1 MKTSKKL
8 FYVACMALLLVSCE
22 KTYNDKLFW
31 PGEISQEYGS
41 YIKPYTLDLTYSG
54 EKLAGKT
61 VNFKTEDSET
71 GTLTLN
77 DIIPGENTTPIND
90 VQLNESGEKDAY
102 TFNGTSVTETGAE
115 VKYSGKITPKAMQLS
130 LEVTMAHYG
139 SVANTYVFPAYSHTT
154 TEEVTVR
161 NSGASYVNITVKEES
176 ESIKPIILQIKQMAT
191 NVLDVLFPYILKD
204 LTLERNG
211 LVTANYTTSSINFD
225 EIIEIANANKTDAE
239 FKSLLRQRTYV
250 PSPIGLA
257 YWNQTD
263 DNSFVLQLNIPAI
276 ISLITQNN
284 GQEIDNQ
291 LIIGIGEALIKSDPV
306 RLKLAL
312 SALNTVLNNQILT
325 YILKVDDATFTMLM
339 SWLKNGIPMEISQ
352 TTKDHTY
359 IYFNKESLTPF
370 VNIISSLLKMDLK
383 EVTTLLDKMEI
394 GVDLTIQQQLI
405 LTIKKKEQ

>member
-1 MKTSKKL
+1 MRNLRKL
-8 FYVACMALLLVSCE
+8 FYVACAVFFFTSCE
-22 KTYNDKLFW
+22 ETYNDKLFW

-77 DIIPGENTTPIND
+77 NVIPGENTTPIND

-115 VKYSGKITPKAMQLS
+115 VKYSGRITPKAMQLS

-394 GVDLTIQQQLI
+394 GVDLTIQQ
-405 LTIKKKEQ
+405 

>member
-1 MKTSKKL
+1 MKNLRKL
-8 FYVACMALLLVSCE
+8 FCVACAVLFFTSCE
-22 KTYNDKLFW
+22 ETYNDKLFW

-359 IYFNKESLTPF
+359 IYLNKESLTPF

-394 GVDLTIQQQLI
+394 GVDLTIQQ
-405 LTIKKKEQ
+405 

>member
-8 FYVACMALLLVSCE
+8 FYVACMALLLVSCR
-22 KTYNDKLFW
+22 KNLQRQTLLAGRNQ
-31 PGEISQEYGS
+31 PGIGS
-41 YIKPYTLDLTYSG
+41 YIKPHTLDLTYSG

-176 ESIKPIILQIKQMAT
+176 ESIKPIILQIK
-191 NVLDVLFPYILKD
+191 
-204 LTLERNG
+204 
-211 LVTANYTTSSINFD
+211 S
-225 EIIEIANANKTDAE
+225 
-239 FKSLLRQRTYV
+239 
-250 PSPIGLA
+250 
-257 YWNQTD
+257 
-263 DNSFVLQLNIPAI
+263 
-276 ISLITQNN
+276 
-284 GQEIDNQ
+284 
-291 LIIGIGEALIKSDPV
+291 
-306 RLKLAL
+306 
-312 SALNTVLNNQILT
+312 
-325 YILKVDDATFTMLM
+325 
-339 SWLKNGIPMEISQ
+339 
-352 TTKDHTY
+352 
-359 IYFNKESLTPF
+359 
-370 VNIISSLLKMDLK
+370 
-383 EVTTLLDKMEI
+383 
-394 GVDLTIQQQLI
+394 
-405 LTIKKKEQ
+405 

>member
-22 KTYNDKLFW
+22 KNYNDKLFW

-71 GTLTLN
+71 GTLTLS

-394 GVDLTIQQQLI
+394 GVDLTIQQ
-405 LTIKKKEQ
+405 

>member
-1 MKTSKKL
+1 MWN
-8 FYVACMALLLVSCE
+8 
-22 KTYNDKLFW
+22 NDKLFW

-77 DIIPGENTTPIND
+77 DVIPGENTTPIND

-115 VKYSGKITPKAMQLS
+115 VKYSGRITPKAMQLS

-161 NSGASYVNITVKEES
+161 NSGASYVNVTAKEEN
-176 ESIKPIILQIKQMAT
+176 ESIKPIILQIKQMGT

-211 LVTANYTTSSINFD
+211 LVTANYTTSSINLD

-291 LIIGIGEALIKSDPV
+291 LIIGIGESLIKSDPV

-325 YILKVDDATFTMLM
+325 YILKVDDVTFTMLM

-394 GVDLTIQQQLI
+394 GVDLTIQQ
-405 LTIKKKEQ
+405 

>member
-1 MKTSKKL
+1 M
-8 FYVACMALLLVSCE
+8 
-22 KTYNDKLFW
+22 
-31 PGEISQEYGS
+31 
-41 YIKPYTLDLTYSG
+41 
-54 EKLAGKT
+54 AGKT

-77 DIIPGENTTPIND
+77 DVIPGENTTPIND

-115 VKYSGKITPKAMQLS
+115 VKYSGRITPKAMQLS

-161 NSGASYVNITVKEES
+161 NSGASYVNITVKEEN
-176 ESIKPIILQIKQMAT
+176 ESIKPIILQIKQTAT
-191 NVLDVLFPYILKD
+191 NVLDVLYPYILKD

-211 LVTANYTTSSINFD
+211 LVTANYTTSSINLD
-225 EIIEIANANKTDAE
+225 EIIKIANANKTDAE
-239 FKSLLRQRTYV
+239 FKSLLRQRTYI

-325 YILKVDDATFTMLM
+325 YILKVDDVTFTMLM

-394 GVDLTIQQQLI
+394 GVDLTIQQ
-405 LTIKKKEQ
+405 

>member
-1 MKTSKKL
+1 M
-8 FYVACMALLLVSCE
+8 VSCE
-22 KTYNDKLFW
+22 KNYNDKLFW

-394 GVDLTIQQQLI
+394 GVDLTIQQ
-405 LTIKKKEQ
+405 

>member
-8 FYVACMALLLVSCE
+8 FYVACMALLLVYCE

-394 GVDLTIQQQLI
+394 GVDLTIQQ
-405 LTIKKKEQ
+405 

>member
-1 MKTSKKL
+1 MKNLRKL
-8 FYVACMALLLVSCE
+8 FCVACAVLFFTSCE
-22 KTYNDKLFW
+22 ETYNDKLFW

-77 DIIPGENTTPIND
+77 DVIPGENTTPIND

-102 TFNGTSVTETGAE
+102 TFNGTSVTKTGAE
-115 VKYSGKITPKAMQLS
+115 VKYSGRITPKAMQLS

-161 NSGASYVNITVKEES
+161 NSGASYVNITVKEEN
-176 ESIKPIILQIKQMAT
+176 ESIKPIILQIKQTAT

-211 LVTANYTTSSINFD
+211 LVTANYTTSSINLD

-291 LIIGIGEALIKSDPV
+291 LIIGISETLIKSDPV

-325 YILKVDDATFTMLM
+325 YILKVDDVTFTMLM

-394 GVDLTIQQQLI
+394 GVDLTIQQ
-405 LTIKKKEQ
+405 

>member
-1 MKTSKKL
+1 MKNLRKL
-8 FYVACMALLLVSCE
+8 FCVACAVLFFTSCE
-22 KTYNDKLFW
+22 ETYNDKLFW

-115 VKYSGKITPKAMQLS
+115 VKYSGRITPKAMQLS

-291 LIIGIGEALIKSDPV
+291 LIIGIGEALIKSDPI

-394 GVDLTIQQQLI
+394 GVDLTIQQ
-405 LTIKKKEQ
+405 

>member
-1 MKTSKKL
+1 MKKL
-8 FYVACMALLLVSCE
+8 H
-22 KTYNDKLFW
+22 
-31 PGEISQEYGS
+31 I
-41 YIKPYTLDLTYSG
+41 
-54 EKLAGKT
+54 
-61 VNFKTEDSET
+61 
-71 GTLTLN
+71 LTLLISLIGLGN
-77 DIIPGENTTPIND
+77 SFAQTLKGHIYDAKT
-90 VQLNESGEKDAY
+90 NEPLVGAA
-102 TFNGTSVTETGAE
+102 VTYKLHGNQ
-115 VKYSGKITPKAMQLS
+115 G
-130 LEVTMAHYG
+130 
-139 SVANTYVFPAYSHTT
+139 
-154 TEEVTVR
+154 VR

-394 GVDLTIQQQLI
+394 GVDLTIQQ
-405 LTIKKKEQ
+405 

>member
-1 MKTSKKL
+1 MKNLRKL
-8 FYVACMALLLVSCE
+8 FCVACAVFFFTSCE
-22 KTYNDKLFW
+22 ETYNDKLFW

-339 SWLKNGIPMEISQ
+339 SWLKNDIPMEISQ

-394 GVDLTIQQQLI
+394 GVDLTIQQ
-405 LTIKKKEQ
+405 

>member
-1 MKTSKKL
+1 M
-8 FYVACMALLLVSCE
+8 
-22 KTYNDKLFW
+22 
-31 PGEISQEYGS
+31 IS
-41 YIKPYTLDLTYSG
+41 
-54 EKLAGKT
+54 
-61 VNFKTEDSET
+61 
-71 GTLTLN
+71 
-77 DIIPGENTTPIND
+77 
-90 VQLNESGEKDAY
+90 
-102 TFNGTSVTETGAE
+102 
-115 VKYSGKITPKAMQLS
+115 
-130 LEVTMAHYG
+130 
-139 SVANTYVFPAYSHTT
+139 
-154 TEEVTVR
+154 
-161 NSGASYVNITVKEES
+161 
-176 ESIKPIILQIKQMAT
+176 
-191 NVLDVLFPYILKD
+191 
-204 LTLERNG
+204 G
-211 LVTANYTTSSINFD
+211 LVTANYTTSSINLD

-291 LIIGIGEALIKSDPV
+291 LIIGISEALIKSDPV

-325 YILKVDDATFTMLM
+325 YILKVDDVTFTMLM

-394 GVDLTIQQQLI
+394 GVDLTIQQ
-405 LTIKKKEQ
+405 

>member
-1 MKTSKKL
+1 
-8 FYVACMALLLVSCE
+8 MALLLASCE

-31 PGEISQEYGS
+31 PREISQEYGS

-77 DIIPGENTTPIND
+77 DVIPGENTTPIND

-102 TFNGTSVTETGAE
+102 TFNGTSVTKTGAE
-115 VKYSGKITPKAMQLS
+115 VKYSGRITPKAMQLS

-394 GVDLTIQQQLI
+394 GVDLTIQQ
-405 LTIKKKEQ
+405 

>member
-1 MKTSKKL
+1 MKNLRKL
-8 FYVACMALLLVSCE
+8 FCVACAVFFFTSCE
-22 KTYNDKLFW
+22 ETYNDKLFW

-394 GVDLTIQQQLI
+394 GVDLTIQQ
-405 LTIKKKEQ
+405 

>member
-1 MKTSKKL
+1 MKNLRKL
-8 FYVACMALLLVSCE
+8 FCVACAVFFFTSCE
-22 KTYNDKLFW
+22 ETYNDKLFW

-77 DIIPGENTTPIND
+77 NVIPGENTTPIND

-115 VKYSGKITPKAMQLS
+115 VKYSGRITPKAMQLS

-394 GVDLTIQQQLI
+394 GVDLTIQQ
-405 LTIKKKEQ
+405 

>member
-77 DIIPGENTTPIND
+77 NVIPGENTTPIND

-102 TFNGTSVTETGAE
+102 TFNGTSVTKTGAE
-115 VKYSGKITPKAMQLS
+115 VKYSGRITPKAMQLS

-191 NVLDVLFPYILKD
+191 NVLDVLFPYI
-204 LTLERNG
+204 ERFN
-211 LVTANYTTSSINFD
+211 VREKWACYC
-225 EIIEIANANKTDAE
+225 
-239 FKSLLRQRTYV
+239 
-250 PSPIGLA
+250 
-257 YWNQTD
+257 
-263 DNSFVLQLNIPAI
+263 QLYY
-276 ISLITQNN
+276 QFH
-284 GQEIDNQ
+284 
-291 LIIGIGEALIKSDPV
+291 
-306 RLKLAL
+306 KL
-312 SALNTVLNNQILT
+312 
-325 YILKVDDATFTMLM
+325 
-339 SWLKNGIPMEISQ
+339 
-352 TTKDHTY
+352 
-359 IYFNKESLTPF
+359 
-370 VNIISSLLKMDLK
+370 
-383 EVTTLLDKMEI
+383 
-394 GVDLTIQQQLI
+394 
-405 LTIKKKEQ
+405 

>member
-130 LEVTMAHYG
+130 LEVTMAH
-139 SVANTYVFPAYSHTT
+139 
-154 TEEVTVR
+154 TV
-161 NSGASYVNITVKEES
+161 
-176 ESIKPIILQIKQMAT
+176 
-191 NVLDVLFPYILKD
+191 
-204 LTLERNG
+204 
-211 LVTANYTTSSINFD
+211 
-225 EIIEIANANKTDAE
+225 
-239 FKSLLRQRTYV
+239 LLR
-250 PSPIGLA
+250 I
-257 YWNQTD
+257 
-263 DNSFVLQLNIPAI
+263 
-276 ISLITQNN
+276 
-284 GQEIDNQ
+284 
-291 LIIGIGEALIKSDPV
+291 
-306 RLKLAL
+306 
-312 SALNTVLNNQILT
+312 
-325 YILKVDDATFTMLM
+325 
-339 SWLKNGIPMEISQ
+339 
-352 TTKDHTY
+352 HTY
-359 IYFNKESLTPF
+359 SPPTH
-370 VNIISSLLKMDLK
+370 
-383 EVTTLLDKMEI
+383 T
-394 GVDLTIQQQLI
+394 QQP
-405 LTIKKKEQ
+405 KK

>member
-22 KTYNDKLFW
+22 KNYNDKLFW

-77 DIIPGENTTPIND
+77 NVIPGENTTPIND

-102 TFNGTSVTETGAE
+102 TFNGTSVTKTGAE
-115 VKYSGKITPKAMQLS
+115 VKYSGRITPKAMQLS
-130 LEVTMAHYG
+130 LEVTMAHCG

-394 GVDLTIQQQLI
+394 GVDLTIQQ
-405 LTIKKKEQ
+405 

>member
-31 PGEISQEYGS
+31 PGGISQEYGS

-77 DIIPGENTTPIND
+77 NVIPGENTTPIND

-115 VKYSGKITPKAMQLS
+115 VKYSGRITPKAMQLS

-394 GVDLTIQQQLI
+394 GVDLTIQQ
-405 LTIKKKEQ
+405 

>member
-1 MKTSKKL
+1 MSQKKKL
-8 FYVACMALLLVSCE
+8 SSQLNFFLVMII
-22 KTYNDKLFW
+22 
-31 PGEISQEYGS
+31 EISQEYGS

-77 DIIPGENTTPIND
+77 NVIPGENTTPIND

-115 VKYSGKITPKAMQLS
+115 VKYSGRITPKAMQLS

-394 GVDLTIQQQLI
+394 GVDLTIQQ
-405 LTIKKKEQ
+405 

>member
-1 MKTSKKL
+1 MRENLQRQT
-8 FYVACMALLLVSCE
+8 LLA
-22 KTYNDKLFW
+22 
-31 PGEISQEYGS
+31 GEISQEYGS

-54 EKLAGKT
+54 EKLTGKT

-77 DIIPGENTTPIND
+77 DVIPGENTTPIND

-102 TFNGTSVTETGAE
+102 TFNGTSVTKTGAE
-115 VKYSGKITPKAMQLS
+115 VKYSGRITPKAMQLS

-161 NSGASYVNITVKEES
+161 NSGASYVNITVKEEN

-211 LVTANYTTSSINFD
+211 LVTANYTTSSINLD

-291 LIIGIGEALIKSDPV
+291 LIIGISEALIKSDPV

-325 YILKVDDATFTMLM
+325 YILKVDDVTFTMLM
-339 SWLKNGIPMEISQ
+339 SWLKNGVPMEISQ

-394 GVDLTIQQQLI
+394 GVDLTIQQ
-405 LTIKKKEQ
+405 

>member
-1 MKTSKKL
+1 MKNLRKL
-8 FYVACMALLLVSCE
+8 FCVACAVLFFTSCE
-22 KTYNDKLFW
+22 ETYNDKLFW

-77 DIIPGENTTPIND
+77 DVIPGENTTPIND

-115 VKYSGKITPKAMQLS
+115 VKYSGRITPKAMQLS

-161 NSGASYVNITVKEES
+161 NSGASYVNITVKEEN
-176 ESIKPIILQIKQMAT
+176 ESIKPIILQIKQTAT
-191 NVLDVLFPYILKD
+191 NVLDVLYPYILKD

-211 LVTANYTTSSINFD
+211 LVTANYTTSSINLD
-225 EIIEIANANKTDAE
+225 EIIKIANANKTDAE

-325 YILKVDDATFTMLM
+325 YILKVDDVTFTMLM

-394 GVDLTIQQQLI
+394 GVDLTIQQ
-405 LTIKKKEQ
+405 

>member
-1 MKTSKKL
+1 MSPVWLYSWFPAKKPTTTNS
-8 FYVACMALLLVSCE
+8 FGRE
-22 KTYNDKLFW
+22 KSAT
-31 PGEISQEYGS
+31 

-77 DIIPGENTTPIND
+77 NVIPGENTTPIND

-115 VKYSGKITPKAMQLS
+115 VKYSGRITPKAMQLS

-325 YILKVDDATFTMLM
+325 YILKVDDATFTMLI

-370 VNIISSLLKMDLK
+370 VNIISSLLKMDLR

-394 GVDLTIQQQLI
+394 GVDLTIQQ
-405 LTIKKKEQ
+405 

>member
-1 MKTSKKL
+1 MKNLRKL
-8 FYVACMALLLVSCE
+8 FCVACAVLFFTSCE
-22 KTYNDKLFW
+22 ETYNDKLFW

-77 DIIPGENTTPIND
+77 DVIPGENTTPIND

-102 TFNGTSVTETGAE
+102 TFNGTSVTKTGAE
-115 VKYSGKITPKAMQLS
+115 VKYSGRITPKAMQLS

-161 NSGASYVNITVKEES
+161 NSGASYVNITVKEEN
-176 ESIKPIILQIKQMAT
+176 ESIKPIILQIKQTAT

-211 LVTANYTTSSINFD
+211 LVTANYTTSSINLD

-291 LIIGIGEALIKSDPV
+291 LIIGISEALIKSDPV

-325 YILKVDDATFTMLM
+325 YILKVDDVTFTMLM
-339 SWLKNGIPMEISQ
+339 SWLKNGVPMEISQ

-394 GVDLTIQQQLI
+394 GVDLTIQQ
-405 LTIKKKEQ
+405 

>member
-8 FYVACMALLLVSCE
+8 FYVACMALLLASCE

-31 PGEISQEYGS
+31 PREISQEYGS

-77 DIIPGENTTPIND
+77 DVIPGENTTPIND

-102 TFNGTSVTETGAE
+102 TFNGTSVTKTGAE
-115 VKYSGKITPKAMQLS
+115 VKYSGRITPKAMQLS

-339 SWLKNGIPMEISQ
+339 PWLKNGIPMEISQ

-394 GVDLTIQQQLI
+394 GVDLTIQQ
-405 LTIKKKEQ
+405 

>member
-1 MKTSKKL
+1 MKNLRKL
-8 FYVACMALLLVSCE
+8 FCVACAVFFFTSCE
-22 KTYNDKLFW
+22 ETYNDKLFW

-115 VKYSGKITPKAMQLS
+115 VKYSGRITPKAMQLS

-394 GVDLTIQQQLI
+394 GVDLTIQQ
-405 LTIKKKEQ
+405 

>member
-1 MKTSKKL
+1 MKNLRKL
-8 FYVACMALLLVSCE
+8 FCVACAVFFFTSCE
-22 KTYNDKLFW
+22 ETYNDKLFW

-77 DIIPGENTTPIND
+77 DVIPGENTTPIND

-102 TFNGTSVTETGAE
+102 TFNGTSVTKTGAE
-115 VKYSGKITPKAMQLS
+115 VKYSGRITPKAMQLS

-161 NSGASYVNITVKEES
+161 NSGASYVNITVKEEN
-176 ESIKPIILQIKQMAT
+176 ESIKPIILQIKQTAT

-211 LVTANYTTSSINFD
+211 LVTANYTTSSINLD

-291 LIIGIGEALIKSDPV
+291 LIIGIGEAHIKSDPV

-394 GVDLTIQQQLI
+394 GVDLTIQQ
-405 LTIKKKEQ
+405 

>member
-1 MKTSKKL
+1 MKNLRKL
-8 FYVACMALLLVSCE
+8 FCVACAVLFFTSCE
-22 KTYNDKLFW
+22 ETYNDKLFW

-115 VKYSGKITPKAMQLS
+115 VKYSGRITPKAMQLS

-394 GVDLTIQQQLI
+394 GVDLTIQQ
-405 LTIKKKEQ
+405 

>member
-31 PGEISQEYGS
+31 PREISQEYGS

-394 GVDLTIQQQLI
+394 GVDLTIQQ
-405 LTIKKKEQ
+405 

>member
-22 KTYNDKLFW
+22 KTHNEKLFW

-394 GVDLTIQQQLI
+394 GVDLTIQQ
-405 LTIKKKEQ
+405 